1 MNRTRKP
8 RDGAT
13 GEAPPVGSAAS
24 APAGPPEGIA
34 APVTFEPEQGG
45 FLPPEPTGEGSGSP
59 LGPPDFTAPAGGGV
73 EARRRRPYRKRK
85 ATEPEQPKPLDPA
98 AVASLRGPLILTF
111 TMGFAGVGSLRKRPD
126 VWALPS
132 AHAELL
138 ADAWAPALA
147 PYISAGSPFILASL
161 LLAGAIGE
169 RIAREQG
176 TELTLLPGASGPV
189 LVKDRPSPETDTSY
203 AGAKPIDPPDPTAG
217 PWGL

>member
-1 MNRTRKP
+1 MSRTRKP

-13 GEAPPVGSAAS
+13 GEAPPEGAAS

-34 APVTFEPEQGG
+34 PPVTFPPDSTSPPLELDGARYDQG
-45 FLPPEPTGEGSGSP
+45 ENP
-59 LGPPDFTAPAGGGV
+59 LSPPDFTAPAGGGV

-147 PYISAGSPFILASL
+147 PYISSGSPFILAGL
-161 LLAGAIGE
+161 LLVGAVGE

-176 TELTLLPGASGPV
+176 TELALLPA
-189 LVKDRPSPETDTSY
+189 TDS
-203 AGAKPIDPPDPTAG
+203 KPLPTKLADFPPDEQKSEADRYAD
-217 PWGL
+217 GLRMQGM